1 MSNQFDI
8 TEYNFKT
15 PLLSGLSKGSGLFL
29 TGACPCKHQKTAL
42 GDLRTL
48 KTLGVEYIF
57 SLISNS
63 DLRQLGINNPF
74 SDFINYGFAVTHF
87 PIDDRS
93 VPNLESHLTLRS
105 MILKMETYLE
115 SNKVFYIHCQAGLG
129 RTGLVTA
136 LLFRRLGMSPK
147 NAISIVRLH
156 RPGSVETKEQED
168 FVHNFDV

>member
-1 MSNQFDI
+1 MNNQFDI

-57 SLISNS
+57 SLISDA

-74 SDFINYGFAVTHF
+74 SDFINYGFTVTHF

-93 VPNLESHLTLRS
+93 VPNLESHPTLRS

-115 SNKVFYIHCQAGLG
+115 SNKVFYLHCQAGLG

-136 LLFRRLGMSPK
+136 LLFRQLGMSPK

-156 RPGSVETKEQED
+156 RPGSVETREQED
-168 FVHNFDV
+168 FVHNFDI

>member
-1 MSNQFDI
+1 MQTSKNSIGGPQDI
-8 TEYNFKT
+8 KNTRGGE
-15 PLLSGLSKGSGLFL
+15 
-29 TGACPCKHQKTAL
+29 
-42 GDLRTL
+42 
-48 KTLGVEYIF
+48 IF
-57 SLISNS
+57 SLISNA

-74 SDFINYGFAVTHF
+74 SDFINYGFSVTHF

-129 RTGLVTA
+129 RTGLITA

-147 NAISIVRLH
+147 HAISIVRLH
-156 RPGSVETKEQED
+156 RPGSIETKEQED
-168 FVHNFDV
+168 FVHNFDI